1 MNNDIEFKQ
10 GKDLTVIKSD
20 IYRAANIL
28 RTQLRSLE
36 YAPTIGIDMKYF
48 LESEFAIQNESFRA
62 YTVQRLMECQVNVMN
77 AVSTINNLFQN
88 IDYLIDDNNKVGT
101 GLIA

>member
-10 GKDLTVIKSD
+10 GKDLTVLKTD

-28 RTQLRSLE
+28 RTQLGSLE

-48 LESEFAIQNESFRA
+48 LESEFAIQNASFKA
-62 YTVQRLMECQVNVMN
+62 YTVQRLMECQVNVLN
-77 AVSTINNLFQN
+77 AFTVIENLFQN
-88 IDYLIDDNNKVGT
+88 IDYLIDDSQKIGT